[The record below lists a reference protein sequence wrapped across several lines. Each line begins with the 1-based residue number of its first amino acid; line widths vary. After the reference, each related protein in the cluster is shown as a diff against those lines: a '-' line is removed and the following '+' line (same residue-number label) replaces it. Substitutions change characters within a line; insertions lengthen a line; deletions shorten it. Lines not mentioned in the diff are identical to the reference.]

1 MKPGCELMERALR
14 RDVCADCFP
23 GARLVGREA
32 QSVGRRGAHVS
43 RRLHELDWW
52 GGDISGL
59 IPGGSTACSDKKE
72 TENTHFCPRSPTR
85 DKPRRSAG
93 VRRVGLAT
101 GPITSRARARTGPEG
116 GCQQQDRA
124 SAGPRRAGKTSSER
138 GTLRVPTSCRA
149 RARARVGPCSS
160 RAEAAVLRSRR
171 GVPTSAP

>member
-1 MKPGCELMERALR
+1 MECASPARRA
-14 RDVCADCFP
+14 C
-23 GARLVGREA
+23 RLLPPHPRGWVPPRGPRSAE
-32 QSVGRRGAHVS
+32 RGAARRPVS

-52 GGDISGL
+52 GGHISGL

-93 VRRVGLAT
+93 VHRVRLAT
-101 GPITSRARARTGPEG
+101 GPITSRGRARTGPEG
-116 GCQQQDRA
+116 GCQQQDPA

-138 GTLRVPTSCRA
+138 CTLRVRTSCP
-149 RARARVGPCSS
+149 ARARVGPCSA

-171 GVPTSAP
+171 GVPKSAP